1 MLTIQPKFTQNAQ
14 FSKANPSFKSADDYT
29 IPSDSY
35 YKSQTNYY
43 EKQIK
48 DLDELIDNEHTP
60 NTFKKVLK
68 GFRVA
73 SEGLL
78 EGCAVAWG
86 ASKGA
91 KVIKSSTMKGI
102 NSKFAQ
108 KSIEILKPVVEG
120 FKTTG
125 SGIIKAISSKFAE
138 FKMSKFATNIAE
150 KSVKLTET
158 LENNKVGKYIVAGF
172 KVIANGFKWI
182 GSKIAQGAGVLK
194 SKAKDVDGSQLYD
207 KVANVTS
214 KTLGTGAGVAGAYN
228 ATIKPNLREDDGKIY
243 NQRQNYDDDYDYN
256 YNYVDE
262 VEDSFD
268 YSELEDI
275 ENEIEEGV

>member
-1 MLTIQPKFTQNAQ
+1 MLTIQPKFTQNVQ
-14 FSKANPSFKSADDYT
+14 FSKANPSFRSADDSI

-43 EKQIK
+43 ENQIK
-48 DLDELIDNEHTP
+48 ELDDLIDNEHTP

-91 KVIKSSTMKGI
+91 KVIKSSTMKGF

-125 SGIIKAISSKFAE
+125 SEIIKAISGKFAE
-138 FKMSKFATNIAE
+138 FKTSKFATNIAE
-150 KSVKLTET
+150 NFTKLTEI
-158 LENNKVGKYIVAGF
+158 LENNKIGKYVVAGF
-172 KVIANGFKWI
+172 KAIANGFNWI
-182 GSKIAQGAGVLK
+182 GSKIAQGTGVLK
-194 SKAKDVDGSQLYD
+194 AKAKSVDGSQLYD

-228 ATIKPNLREDDGKIY
+228 AAIKPNSTEDDGKIY
-243 NQRQNYDDDYDYN
+243 NQRQNYDDDYDY
-256 YNYVDE
+256 VDD
-262 VEDSFD
+262 VEDDFD
-268 YSELEDI
+268 YSELEDV
-275 ENEIEEGV
+275 ENDIEEGV